1 MTKNYYD
8 ILGVSKGVSDDEIK
22 KAYRRLAHKYHPDK
36 AGGDEKKFKEVNE
49 AYQVLSNK
57 EKRQQYDQFGQTYDN
72 ANGFGGQGWGGF
84 DMGGF
89 QSAGF
94 DFSQGFDLGDIFE
107 GIFGMGRKKKYDFSG
122 NDVKIGMEITLEDVE
137 KGIEREISYQTFISC
152 LKCSGRGYEKDSKFK
167 DCSKCS
173 GKGEIREERRSI
185 FGTFVQ
191 VKECD
196 NCFGKGKV
204 AENPCSSCR
213 GIGRVKAEKK
223 VLVKIKSGVENGQ
236 MIRIIGGGEDGERGA
251 RSGDLFV
258 EVMVKPHSI
267 FERQRE
273 NLIYQKEISIIQS
286 LLGKEIEIP
295 TLSKG
300 KIEVKLP
307 IGVEHHQILKIKGK
321 GLPRFNGIGKG
332 DLLLR
337 IKIKFPK
344 KLSSKAKKLLEELEK
359 EL

>member
-8 ILGVSKGVSDDEIK
+8 ILGISKGVSDDEIK
-22 KAYRRLAHKYHPDK
+22 KAYRKLAHKYHPDK
-36 AGGDEKKFKEVNE
+36 AGGDEKKFKEINE
-49 AYQVLSNK
+49 AYQTLSNK
-57 EKRQQYDQFGQTYDN
+57 EKRQQYDQFGQTFDN
-72 ANGFGGQGWGGF
+72 AGGGQSWGGF

-94 DFSQGFDLGDIFE
+94 DFSGGIDLGDIFE
-107 GIFGMGRKKKYDFSG
+107 GIFGMGRKTKRDIHIG
-122 NDVKIGMEITLEDVE
+122 NDVKIQMEMTLEDVE
-137 KGIEREISYQTFISC
+137 KGIEKEISYQTFI
-152 LKCSGRGYEKDSKFK
+152 KCSKCEGRGYDKDSKFK

-173 GKGEIREERRSI
+173 GKGEIREARRSI
-185 FGTFVQ
+185 FGTFMQ
-191 VKECD
+191 VKQCD
-196 NCFGKGKV
+196 DCFGKGKI
-204 AENPCSSCR
+204 AENICSECR
-213 GIGRVKAEKK
+213 GIGRKRAEKK
-223 VLVKIKSGVENGQ
+223 VLVKIKAGIENGQ
-236 MIRIIGGGEDGERGA
+236 VIRIMGGGEDGEKGA

-258 EVMVKPHSI
+258 EAIVKPHNI

-273 NLIYQKEISIIQS
+273 NLIYQKEISIPQS
-286 LLGKEIEIP
+286 LLGKEIEVP

-307 IGVEHHQILKIKGK
+307 VGVEHNQILKVRGK
-321 GLPRFNGIGKG
+321 GLPRFTGIGKG

-344 KLSSKAKKLLEELEK
+344 KISSKAKKMIEELEE